1 MGTYS
6 AKQRKIRTK
15 IEGKEKLLRRLKNMD
30 DAAANVLLSAAK
42 EGGEIALNDAKW
54 RCPVDTGALRDS
66 LKLENGTVSKKKAEV
81 RVDYDKSIK
90 YGAFVELGANGRPG
104 NPFMRE
110 AVDEN
115 LDEINK
121 AVSESVARAIG
132 GKM

>member
-15 IEGKEKLLRRLKNMD
+15 IEGKEKLLQRLKNMEN
-30 DAAANVLLSAAK
+30 AAANVLLSAAK
-42 EGGEIALNDAKW
+42 EGGEIALNDAKR

-90 YGAFVELGANGRPG
+90 YGRICRTWG
-104 NPFMRE
+104 
-110 AVDEN
+110 
-115 LDEINK
+115 
-121 AVSESVARAIG
+121 
-132 GKM
+132 